1 MSERNAE
8 LFLAD
13 MLESAAKIEE
23 YTSGMNYESFIQDSK
38 TVDAVVRNFD
48 IIGEAAG
55 RIPEDFKDAHAQ
67 IDWHRIRGFRNRII
81 HHYFGIDL
89 SIIWQIKE
97 TFLPDLVQQLK
108 SINS

>member
-8 LFLAD
+8 LLLAD

-38 TVDAVVRNFD
+38 TVDAVVRNFE

-55 RIPEDFKDAHAQ
+55 RMPEDFKDAHAQ
-67 IDWHRIRGFRNRII
+67 IDWHRIRDSEIELFTII
-81 HHYFGIDL
+81 SVLILVSFGK
-89 SIIWQIKE
+89 SKE

>member
-8 LFLAD
+8 LLLAD

-38 TVDAVVRNFD
+38 TVDAVVRNFE

-55 RIPEDFKDAHAQ
+55 RMPEDFKDAHAQ
-67 IDWHRIRGFRNRII
+67 IDWHRIRGFRNRIV